1 MKSIRKVGR
10 SAMLLSNKCTVEPSI
25 KVKLTFDDDTIKERV
40 LSIGDLISV
49 EYNGNGLKQHV
60 DGTIICIS
68 ANGTDPKGWYIIV
81 DGSDD
86 FASNRVRFAPTS
98 ILDVE
103 IIRKGDTV
111 YTVKTPIGIE
121 GIKYLRNVN
130 GYLEYSDDG
139 ITWKEFKNCRRR
151 CDCDEIEPQEGTV
164 PMHGHANG
172 NNFCDCD
179 TSVAT
184 SNDDVIEGAN
194 Y

>member
-25 KVKLTFDDDTIKERV
+25 KVELTFDDDTIKERV

-111 YTVKTPIGIE
+111 DTVKTPIGIE
-121 GIKYLRNVN
+121 GIKYLRHVN

-139 ITWKEFKNCRRR
+139 ITWKETGCGRPPGSHGPAGRRR
-151 CDCDEIEPQEGTV
+151 RGS
-164 PMHGHANG
+164 G
-172 NNFCDCD
+172 
-179 TSVAT
+179 
-184 SNDDVIEGAN
+184 
-194 Y
+194 